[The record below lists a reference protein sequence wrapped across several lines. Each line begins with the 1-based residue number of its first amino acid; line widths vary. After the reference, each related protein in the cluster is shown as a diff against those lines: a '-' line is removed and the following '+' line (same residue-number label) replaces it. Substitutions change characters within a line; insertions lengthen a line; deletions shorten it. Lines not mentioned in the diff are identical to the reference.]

1 MVLCVTNR
9 QDINLHDITNSNG
22 DDDIRSE
29 ESLKNS
35 DDPIPLKPVSFMLA
49 ADWLDEEDDLQS
61 YYWDRYESRGKS
73 SEDSLDIVIYPI
85 HINAKQ

>member
-9 QDINLHDITNSNG
+9 QDINLHDITNSIG

-35 DDPIPLKPVSFMLA
+35 DDRYLQRQCLSC
-49 ADWLDEEDDLQS
+49 WLLLGWTRKMTCNHIIGIDTKRS
-61 YYWDRYESRGKS
+61 GKS